1 VAVNAAK
8 IGRVPVGI
16 FSLEMG
22 KEQLV
27 QRLLCSEALVDS
39 SRFRTGYLRTGGHGE
54 EGDYTRLVRAMG
66 RLGELPLFI
75 DDSTDISVLEM
86 RSKSRRLQA
95 EAGLGLVIVDYL
107 QLARGSGYTE
117 NRNQEISVIA
127 RGLKSLARELNCPV
141 IALSQLSR
149 AVERRDD
156 KRPMLSDLR
165 ESGSIEAEADLV
177 MMLYRSSY
185 YNRSNPDGA
194 EDGAAPA
201 PHVEAEVEESEISI
215 AKHRNGPTGT
225 VKLGFMRRYATFTDL
240 DDIHQE

>member
-1 VAVNAAK
+1 M
-8 IGRVPVGI
+8 GI

-27 QRLLCSEALVDS
+27 QRMLCSEALVDS
-39 SRFRTGYLRTGGHGE
+39 MPLPHRLSHGRAATRRRATTPSWCGRW
-54 EGDYTRLVRAMG
+54 EGC
-66 RLGELPLFI
+66 GELPIYI

-107 QLARGSGYTE
+107 QLARGSGFTE
-117 NRNQEISVIA
+117 NRNQEISLIA

-165 ESGSIEAEADLV
+165 EIRG
-177 MMLYRSSY
+177 
-185 YNRSNPDGA
+185 
-194 EDGAAPA
+194 
-201 PHVEAEVEESEISI
+201 
-215 AKHRNGPTGT
+215 HRGEGRPG
-225 VKLGFMRRYATFTDL
+225 
-240 DDIHQE
+240 DDALSLQLL